1 MAKLYP
7 NKPFLMMLYG
17 YPGAG
22 KSYFARQ
29 FCENVHA
36 THLQADRIRSELFN
50 DPQYTKQ
57 ENDIVAQLMNYM
69 ASEFLSAGLSVVY
82 DTNSIRTSQ
91 RNSLRQL
98 AKVNHAQP
106 VLVWF
111 QMDAETAYSRNQK
124 RDRRRVD
131 DKFTHQL
138 DRNTF
143 QNVLA
148 HMQNP
153 THSEDYIVAS
163 GKHLFSMQLSAAIS
177 KLRNMGVIST
187 DDMSSRVI
195 KPGMVNLVPSFAR
208 FDDGRRNISIR

>member
-1 MAKLYP
+1 
-7 NKPFLMMLYG
+7 MMLYG

-29 FCENVHA
+29 FCENVQA
-36 THLQADRIRSELFN
+36 THLQADRIRNELFVN
-50 DPQYTKQ
+50 PQYTKQ
-57 ENDIVAQLMNYM
+57 ENDIVTQLMNYM

-82 DTNSIRTSQ
+82 DTNSIRSAQ

-98 AKVNHAQP
+98 AKSSHAQP
-106 VLVWF
+106 VLIWF
-111 QMDAETAYSRNQK
+111 QMDAETAYSRNLK

-131 DKFTHQL
+131 DRFTPQL
-138 DRNTF
+138 DRKTF
-143 QNVLA
+143 ENVLT

-153 THSEDYIVAS
+153 SHSEDYIVAS

-177 KLRNMGVIST
+177 KLRSMGVVST
-187 DDMSSRVI
+187 DDMNSRVI

-208 FDDGRRNISIR
+208 FDNGRRNISIR